1 MLRIVA
7 VVVLLAVLG
16 PALGAAE
23 PALSIGMRLRL
34 ATVKLPE
41 DSSRANPARVV
52 REDANCTTLA
62 LASGED
68 PVTWTKEG
76 RWLIGRIVAANDQH
90 VTLEASGGTGR
101 VVVRREDITFVALS
115 EGRRSRGKGALIG
128 AGVGAGVGALVGLAS
143 GDDPPGFLAFSAEAK
158 ATLAAIVLAPI
169 GALIGLAIPPTERWN
184 EVTTDRIRLSLA
196 PVRGSVAAVSLK
208 LGF

>member
-34 ATVKLPE
+34 ATVKPRE